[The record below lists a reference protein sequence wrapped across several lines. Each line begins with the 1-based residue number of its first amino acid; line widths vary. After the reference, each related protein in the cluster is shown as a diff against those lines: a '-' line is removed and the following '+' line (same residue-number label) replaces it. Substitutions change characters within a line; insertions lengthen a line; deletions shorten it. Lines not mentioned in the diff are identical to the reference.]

1 MHLICLPKFCI
12 TFVFHFSWVLQPSQ
26 DELKTMLMQFFF
38 FFEGGGG
45 VGQQI
50 RWIMGNGESHVRSI
64 IRAFFKDPT
73 TRRQR
78 ALTLLNEGTI
88 SKKRET
94 KFCRLN
100 RCLFTFSR
108 KRKMRYFD
116 VVVVQKRRRNVGKSV
131 MHVQIVGVL
140 VKPIVFWRFHRR
152 VVGREP
158 QHRRR
163 RSATASKRYF

>member
-1 MHLICLPKFCI
+1 MAGEKRQTCWPKLHAE
-12 TFVFHFSWVLQPSQ
+12 TEYAS
-26 DELKTMLMQFFF
+26 
-38 FFEGGGG
+38 
-45 VGQQI
+45 QQI
-50 RWIMGNGESHVRSI
+50 RCIMGNGESHVRSI
-64 IRAFFKDPT
+64 IRDFFKDPK

-94 KFCRLN
+94 KFCRLS
-100 RCLFTFSR
+100 RCLFTFSI

-116 VVVVQKRRRNVGKSV
+116 VVVVQKRRRNVRKSV

-140 VKPIVFWRFHRR
+140 VKPIVFGRFHRR

-163 RSATASKRYF
+163 RSAIASKRYF